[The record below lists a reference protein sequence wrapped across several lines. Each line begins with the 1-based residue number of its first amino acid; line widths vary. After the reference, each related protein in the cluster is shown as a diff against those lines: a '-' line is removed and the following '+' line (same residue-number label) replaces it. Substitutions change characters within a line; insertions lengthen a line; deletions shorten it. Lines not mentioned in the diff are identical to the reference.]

1 VEINADFSKRAVVHG
16 AAIPWQPSP
25 MPGVERRMLDRVG
38 DEVARATSI
47 VRYAPHSQFSAHIHG
62 GGEEFLVLEGVF
74 QDEQGDYP
82 VGTYV
87 RNPPTSGHTPGSAT
101 GCVILV
107 KLWQFHP
114 QDRTQVTLATSGRP
128 YEDDPTRLGVSILP
142 LYADQREIVRLER
155 WQANAAITLPPT
167 YGLEVFVL
175 AGEFREGN
183 EVFLPYSWLRLPPNA
198 QLQAQAGSVGC
209 HVWLK
214 QLQVSEHQVYS

>member
-1 VEINADFSKRAVVHG
+1 MEINADFSKRAVVHG

-114 QDRTQVTLATSGRP
+114 QDRTQVTLATSDRP
-128 YEDDPTRLGVSILP
+128 YEDDPTRSGVSILP
-142 LYADQREIVRLER
+142 LFADQREIVRLER

-167 YGLEVFVL
+167 HGLEVFVL

-214 QLQVSEHQVYS
+214 QLQMNEH